1 MEELEQKIAELTAQL
16 QEKDGKIAE
25 MESHLRE
32 KGSQFKRLRDMTERE
47 KELLTEQ
54 EMRLKEEQDA
64 LADRMEAF
72 QNEQKSLQQKT
83 KQDRVDALALK
94 YARGNQ
100 EVADQI
106 KITLNNFKGFD
117 EATVDSE
124 LEPLFQNAV
133 KIVSPGTDTTIL
145 DAHNMGG
152 RSPQTE
158 EVKDFATTPEGQQL
172 AGRLF
177 GEAPKTE

>member
-1 MEELEQKIAELTAQL
+1 MEELEQKVAELTAQL
-16 QEKDGKIAE
+16 QEKDGKIAD
-25 MESHLRE
+25 MESRLKE
-32 KGSQFKRLRDMTERE
+32 KGGQFKKLRDMTERE

-54 EMRLKEEQDA
+54 EMKLKEEQDA

-72 QNEQKSLQQKT
+72 QNEQKNLQQKT

-117 EATVDSE
+117 EATVESE

-152 RSPQTE
+152 RSPQETRAE
-158 EVKDFATTPEGQQL
+158 DFSLKPEGQQL
-172 AGRLF
+172 ASKLF